1 MRDIDHRNSFLPLVR
16 GRIDQEPG
24 GSRVS
29 IILYIHPFVAILM
42 LGWLILV
49 GHNAWPPTGDRFMP
63 AGMFLFGLGMILF
76 GFIPEAR
83 KARRLL
89 EAALL

>member
-1 MRDIDHRNSFLPLVR
+1 MRNIDHRNSFLPLVR
-16 GRIDQEPG
+16 GRIDQGPG
-24 GSRVS
+24 GSRISV
-29 IILYIHPFVAILM
+29 ILYIHPSVAIFM

-49 GHNAWPPTGDRFMP
+49 GRTAWLPSGDRFLT
-63 AGMFLFGLGMILF
+63 AGMFMLGIGVTLA

-89 EAALL
+89 EAALR